1 MSASAAGQKAS
12 SKGETPLFAP
22 QKRQI
27 RHHVEYLGS
36 VAAGKPVLNTILRQV
51 EVLTC
56 SVFRTIHSCKTAWLG
71 MGGLCRRCCL
81 NSCGVR

>member
-36 VAAGKPVLNTILRQV
+36 VAAGKPVLNTILNY
-51 EVLTC
+51 
-56 SVFRTIHSCKTAWLG
+56 KTHKNAE
-71 MGGLCRRCCL
+71 
-81 NSCGVR
+81 NNTN